1 MELRHLRYFVAVAQE
16 LHFGRAALRLRM
28 AQPPLS
34 QQILKLEAEV
44 GVALFDRSKR
54 RVELTKAGSVF
65 FDEAKA
71 ILLHV
76 ERAAE
81 AAQRSQR
88 GQVDR
93 LVVSFAPWVDLTI
106 LPRIIRTFGE
116 RHPDVDVQL
125 RELNV
130 PNQILAFRAGQIQV
144 GFLYPPVHDR
154 NLAVETILAEPLVVA
169 FPEGHRLES
178 FTRVPPDT
186 LADEPQILLSREQ
199 APAYHDLVVAF
210 CRDVGFTLRVRHEA
224 EHPQQVLS
232 LVAAGMGIALVPS
245 SAVTVERRELRHRPL
260 DHAGPQFELAVAW
273 RRSDASPV
281 LHTFLDFVRNR
292 ARVTQRR
299 RPARDGRW
307 RVTGSAG

>member
-1 MELRHLRYFVAVAQE
+1 VAVAQE

-34 QQILKLEAEV
+34 QQILKLEAEL

-54 RVELTKAGSVF
+54 RIGLTKAGSVF

-88 GQVDR
+88 GQVDP
-93 LVVSFAPWVDLTI
+93 LVVSFAPWIDLTI
-106 LPRIIRTFGE
+106 LPHIIRTFGE
-116 RHPDVDVQL
+116 RHPDVHVQL

-130 PNQILAFRAGQIQV
+130 PNQILAFRAGQIRV

-154 NLAVETILAEPLVVA
+154 DLAVETILAEPLVVA
-169 FPEGHRLES
+169 FPEGHRLET

-186 LADEPQILLSREQ
+186 LADEPQILLSREE
-199 APAYHDLVVAF
+199 APAYRDLVLAF
-210 CRDVGFTLRVRHEA
+210 CRDVGFTVRVRHEA
-224 EHPQQVLS
+224 EYAQQVLS
-232 LVAAGMGIALVPS
+232 LVAAGMGIALVPA
-245 SAVTVERRELRHRPL
+245 SAMTFERRELHHRPL
-260 DHAGPQFELAVAW
+260 DHAGPRLEVGVAW

-281 LHTFLDFVRNR
+281 LHTFLDFVRDQ

-299 RPARDGRW
+299 RPRSRAGRSGAK
-307 RVTGSAG
+307 RLEPS

>member
-1 MELRHLRYFVAVAQE
+1 MAVAQE

-34 QQILKLEAEV
+34 QQILKLEAEL

-54 RVELTKAGSVF
+54 RIELTKAGSVF

-106 LPRIIRTFGE
+106 LPLMIRTFGE
-116 RHPDVDVQL
+116 RHPDVHVQL

-130 PNQILAFRAGQIQV
+130 PNQILALREGRIGV

-169 FPEGHRLES
+169 FPEGHRLKT
-178 FTRVPPDT
+178 FRRIPPET

-199 APAYHDLVVAF
+199 APAYHDLLVAF

-224 EHPQQVLS
+224 DHPQQVLS
-232 LVAAGMGIALVPS
+232 LVAAGLGIALVPA
-245 SAVTVERRELRHRPL
+245 SAVIFERRELNHRPL
-260 DHAGPQFELAVAW
+260 DHAGLRFELGVAW

-281 LHTFLDFVRNR
+281 LHTFLDFVRDR
-292 ARVTQRR
+292 ARVTSRR
-299 RPARDGRW
+299 RAAP
-307 RVTGSAG
+307 

>member
-34 QQILKLEAEV
+34 QQILKLEAEL

-54 RVELTKAGSVF
+54 RIELTKAGSVF
-65 FDEAKA
+65 LDEATA

-76 ERAAE
+76 ERATE
-81 AAQRSQR
+81 AARRSQQ
-88 GQVDR
+88 GPVDR
-93 LVVSFAPWVDLTI
+93 LAVGFAPWVDLTI
-106 LPRIIRTFGE
+106 LPHIVRTFGE
-116 RHPDVDVQL
+116 RYPDVHVQL

-130 PNQILAFRAGQIQV
+130 PNQILAFRAGQIRA
-144 GFLYPPVHDR
+144 GFLYPPVSDR
-154 NLAVETILAEPLVVA
+154 NVVVEAIFAEPLVIV
-169 FPEGHRLES
+169 FPEGHRLKT

-186 LADEPQILLSREQ
+186 LADEQQILLARER

-210 CRDVGFTLRVRHEA
+210 CRDVGFTVRVRHEA
-224 EHPQQVLS
+224 DHAQQVLS
-232 LVAAGMGIALVPS
+232 LVAAGMGIALVPA
-245 SAVTVERRELRHRPL
+245 SAVTFARRDLHHRPL
-260 DHAGPQFELAVAW
+260 DRAVPRLEVGVAW

-281 LHTFLDFVRNR
+281 LRTFVDFVRDQ

-299 RPARDGRW
+299 QPAR
-307 RVTGSAG
+307 